1 MPCTRP
7 RIPTGSVS
15 VTRILGIDP
24 GSRVTGYGVIDVG
37 GGHLRYVGSGC
48 IRVQG
53 ADLAARLSCIFEAV
67 RRIVETYRP
76 EEVAVERVFLHR
88 NADSALKLGHA
99 RGAAICAVALDPVIV
114 AEYSAR
120 EVKQAVVGTG
130 AAAKTQVQHMVR
142 HLLGLDNTPQ
152 SDAADALAVAL
163 CHGHTGSTLA
173 RLPAAC
179 GVRRGRRR

>member
-1 MPCTRP
+1 M
-7 RIPTGSVS
+7 
-15 VTRILGIDP
+15 TRILGIDP
-24 GSRVTGYGVIDVG
+24 GSRVTGYGVIDVAG
-37 GGHLRYVGSGC
+37 GRLRYVASGC

-53 ADLAARLSCIFEAV
+53 ADLAQRLGDIFDAV
-67 RRIVETYRP
+67 QRIVATYRP
-76 EEVAVERVFLHR
+76 QEVAVERVFLHR

-99 RGAAICAVALDPVIV
+99 RGAAICAAARGPGGDCVSV

-130 AAAKTQVQHMVR
+130 AAAKAQVQHMVR
-142 HLLGLDNTPQ
+142 HLLDLDGAPQ

-163 CHGHTGSTLA
+163 CHGHSGGALA
-173 RLPAAC
+173 RVTRTR